1 MEEEFAKPDF
11 SFSAKNWRIG
21 IMGKLSGEDVDALK
35 KLKRALGCEVKY
47 EVKIHKMDKD

>member
-11 SFSAKNWRIG
+11 SFSAKNWIIG
-21 IMGKLSGEDVDALK
+21 TLGKLGGEDVDALK

-47 EVKIHKMDKD
+47 EV